1 MPHARRHLIAFLGLA
16 TLVLGSLTALPAA
29 AAWPLARAGEGRHG
43 APRTVPADMPA
54 FIRRYSEDRGD
65 ILRFYASAWSE
76 TRLDRL
82 TALHRERQEAL
93 KAIDFNTLDQQ
104 GRIDYLLMRNTLRN
118 ADAYNDLDRRR
129 LAEMDPLLPFRP
141 IIRDLEERR
150 WRMERTDA
158 RAASLDLAQIPA
170 QIKAIRER
178 LEKGRQGEARGDADA
193 DPATSPLSVGP
204 VIAQRAAAA
213 VASMRSA
220 LRWWYDYH
228 AQFEPGFA
236 WWVEKPHD
244 LAQKSLDEYAAFLR
258 REVAGLKGQDDDPL
272 IGDPIGRDTLLQD
285 LRNECIPYSPEDLIR
300 IGEREFAWCEDRM
313 KEAAAEMG
321 LADDWRAALER
332 TKNSYVDPGEQTH
345 ECTRIVREQIEFL
358 TSRDLLTIP
367 DLTTEL
373 WRLEMITPE
382 RQKFW
387 PFQYYGGLHIGVG
400 YASDRQ
406 SVEER
411 LQAMRGNNRHF
422 TRIVVPHELIPGHHL
437 QGHMAA
443 RHRPYRRAFS
453 TPFFLEGW
461 CLYWEMKLW
470 DLGWARSPEDR
481 VGMLFWR
488 MHRAARIIISLRFHL
503 GLMSP
508 AEMIDFLTQRVGHE
522 KNNAVSEVRRYIG
535 GDYSPL
541 YQCGY
546 LLGGIQIRA
555 LHQEAVGTG
564 RMAERPFNDTILTM
578 GTIPVEFIRAAV
590 LDIPLSPDHEA
601 SWMFAGSL
609 QQDQPADR

>member
-1 MPHARRHLIAFLGLA
+1 MPHTRRRLLACGGLA
-16 TLVLGSLTALPAA
+16 AALLAPLLILPIASGRPPSRVLAQD
-29 AAWPLARAGEGRHG
+29 R
-43 APRTVPADMPA
+43 PADMPA
-54 FIRRYSEDRGD
+54 FIRAYSEDRGD
-65 ILRFYASAWSE
+65 ILRFYTSPWSE

-82 TALHRERQEAL
+82 AALHRERLAAL
-93 KAIDFNTLDQQ
+93 RSIDFDSLDQQ

-118 ADAYNDLDRRR
+118 ADAYNELDRRR
-129 LAEMDPLLPFRP
+129 LAEMNHLLPFRS

-158 RAASLDLAQIPA
+158 RAASVDLARIPDMVT
-170 QIKAIRER
+170 AIRDR
-178 LEKGRQGEARGDADA
+178 LEKGKRDQTPAQEAS
-193 DPATSPLSVGP
+193 DPASAPLLASPV
-204 VIAQRAAAA
+204 VAQRAAAA
-213 VASMRSA
+213 VSSMRSS

-228 AQFEPGFA
+228 AQYEPGFS
-236 WWVEKPHD
+236 WWVEKPFE
-244 LAQKSLDEYAAFLR
+244 LAQKSLDDYAAFLR
-258 REVAGLKGQDDDPL
+258 RDLAGINGQDDDPL
-272 IGDPIGRDTLLQD
+272 VGDPIGRETLLED
-285 LRNECIPYSPEDLIR
+285 LRNECIAYSPEDLIR

-321 LADDWRAALER
+321 LGDDWRAALER

-367 DLTTEL
+367 DLASEL

-406 SVEER
+406 SVEDR

-503 GLMSP
+503 GDTTP
-508 AEMIDFLTQRVGHE
+508 GEMIDFLTQRVGHE

-546 LLGGIQIRA
+546 LLGGIQIRS
-555 LHQEAVGTG
+555 LHGQAVGPG
-564 RMAERPFNDTILTM
+564 RMSERDFNDTILTM

-590 LDIPLSPDHEA
+590 LDIPLSQDHEA
-601 SWMFAGSL
+601 DWLFAGPLDSE
-609 QQDQPADR
+609 QPAAR